1 MTSRTQVDSRWT
13 GLAQGWR
20 KSRWRLRW
28 RWLKRTIEASFSSSL
43 TRRIVSLNLGG
54 LLVLVLGFLWLN
66 DLRKD
71 IVEARTQ
78 SLTTQAGIIAAAI
91 AASVAVDTDV
101 LQLDP
106 EKLLQMAPEA
116 PATPPDEDAIQFSIN
131 PEKVGPVLH
140 RLVTPTHTRARIYD
154 GDGALLLDTQTLS
167 QRGSD
172 KEGAGAELF
181 WLQTYWERAQ
191 RAFSP
196 AAAPRRVGG
205 WLTNGRSLPEV
216 A

>member
-91 AASVAVDTDV
+91 AGDAS
-101 LQLDP
+101 
-106 EKLLQMAPEA
+106 
-116 PATPPDEDAIQFSIN
+116 
-131 PEKVGPVLH
+131 GRGRHPVLYQSGKG
-140 RLVTPTHTRARIYD
+140 RAR
-154 GDGALLLDTQTLS
+154 
-167 QRGSD
+167 
-172 KEGAGAELF
+172 
-181 WLQTYWERAQ
+181 
-191 RAFSP
+191 
-196 AAAPRRVGG
+196 AAPSGDADPYARPN
-205 WLTNGRSLPEV
+205 L
-216 A
+216 